1 MIKRNNVSLKSY
13 ISSNSYEVFI
23 IIFFALLSYG
33 IKLFNVTISH
43 DTEAILSVPDSLYGS
58 WIGMGRYGAVILK
71 KIIGTYLFNPY
82 IAEFMALT
90 CFVFGAVFWS
100 YLFYRAGMK
109 NQKFLWIFGSVF
121 ITSIITAEQ
130 TAFLLQS
137 YEVSLSYLFISVSIF
152 LIFFL
157 GSKEKW
163 YFIVFGI
170 LLLAFS
176 FSIYQSN
183 VALYIA
189 AVIMLFIVVY
199 DNSDDSNLKDH
210 LFLIV
215 EFIAVLAVSLIIYF
229 IGKKLFFIAG
239 YSSNSYVDN
248 QVMWKT
254 ASFSTCIK
262 AILTHIKDVYTGKGI
277 FYNYLLLITS
287 LLSLI
292 YLVVRKKTKYY
303 WIYLVS
309 LLTLLISPFLM
320 TFVLGNAPSARVE
333 VNIPFVSAFLTMY
346 IVDAVSHTSKKMF
359 KVAII
364 FVFIACMLQGQATS
378 RLYYT
383 EYVKGREEERLATK
397 ISDRIDLLDPNGE
410 LPVVF
415 IGSTNLNRNKA
426 CYDKSQFELTGYSF
440 FEISFSTQ
448 HGTFVMNH
456 YFDTLGIK
464 YVMPSQEQIVLA
476 ESKARDMKP
485 WPDVDSIQKIDDI
498 IIVKLG

>member
-163 YFIVFGI
+163 YFIPMQYKI
-170 LLLAFS
+170 
-176 FSIYQSN
+176 
-183 VALYIA
+183 
-189 AVIMLFIVVY
+189 
-199 DNSDDSNLKDH
+199 
-210 LFLIV
+210 
-215 EFIAVLAVSLIIYF
+215 
-229 IGKKLFFIAG
+229 
-239 YSSNSYVDN
+239 
-248 QVMWKT
+248 W
-254 ASFSTCIK
+254 
-262 AILTHIKDVYTGKGI
+262 
-277 FYNYLLLITS
+277 
-287 LLSLI
+287 
-292 YLVVRKKTKYY
+292 RK
-303 WIYLVS
+303 
-309 LLTLLISPFLM
+309 
-320 TFVLGNAPSARVE
+320 
-333 VNIPFVSAFLTMY
+333 
-346 IVDAVSHTSKKMF
+346 
-359 KVAII
+359 
-364 FVFIACMLQGQATS
+364 
-378 RLYYT
+378 
-383 EYVKGREEERLATK
+383 
-397 ISDRIDLLDPNGE
+397 
-410 LPVVF
+410 
-415 IGSTNLNRNKA
+415 
-426 CYDKSQFELTGYSF
+426 
-440 FEISFSTQ
+440 
-448 HGTFVMNH
+448 
-456 YFDTLGIK
+456 
-464 YVMPSQEQIVLA
+464 
-476 ESKARDMKP
+476 
-485 WPDVDSIQKIDDI
+485 
-498 IIVKLG
+498 